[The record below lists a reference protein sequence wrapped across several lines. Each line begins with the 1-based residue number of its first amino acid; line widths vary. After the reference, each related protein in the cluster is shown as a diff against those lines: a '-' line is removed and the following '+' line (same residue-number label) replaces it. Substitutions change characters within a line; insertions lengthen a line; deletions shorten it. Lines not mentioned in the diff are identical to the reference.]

1 MEGSQEMERIVDKL
15 EGMFR
20 KAESDIEYM
29 SRKLENEFEEAAEEK
44 QTSPLEL
51 SRRLEQV
58 KHDYK
63 GILEEAENVR
73 KAQEEMVAGVKQQL
87 QSAAAAI
94 QRLQQTS
101 GAELPD
107 VSEQEELVRSI
118 LGIPLTSASTVQSAP
133 QSTAAQPVHHSQVR
147 MREGAQVKQ
156 QECERQSKSSVRSEP
171 LQITTST
178 SEPVED
184 EENVSPIDTT
194 FEISP
199 SPAELRAQSD
209 DIVPV
214 TEEEFAS
221 VSDLIRGRAKLDDIN
236 RVYRRLYDH
245 FRTEGNK
252 GSLSVPDMSK
262 MGMRITGATGEA
274 KLKACIDLFYQ
285 PPFFPVIS

>member
-1 MEGSQEMERIVDKL
+1 MFNRIGKTQL
-15 EGMFR
+15 QFR

-133 QSTAAQPVHHSQVR
+133 QSSAAQPVQHSQ
-147 MREGAQVKQ
+147 
-156 QECERQSKSSVRSEP
+156 P
-171 LQITTST
+171 LQITTSS

-199 SPAELRAQSD
+199 SPAELRAQTD

-274 KLKACIDLFYQ
+274 KLKTLRALKIINITRTGAVKLM
-285 PPFFPVIS
+285 